1 MPASIP
7 CFDFGRSGITRG
19 FDSGVQFIGLIAAV
33 PTRWVFAE
41 EMPTHDLAEDFTN
54 PTSSSPCFP
63 QWRLARPLLDQ
74 LMTICGAEGGA
85 AGNDLDADPSHSIAS
100 RSSSAA
106 PQSLGT
112 IIARCQT
119 ICLFLKSFAS
129 GEVHT

>member
-1 MPASIP
+1 M
-7 CFDFGRSGITRG
+7 SGAP
-19 FDSGVQFIGLIAAV
+19 SSAAL
-33 PTRWVFAE
+33 
-41 EMPTHDLAEDFTN
+41 DG
-54 PTSSSPCFP
+54 SSPRRC
-63 QWRLARPLLDQ
+63 RLTTSQRISPIQLLLPHVFLNGD
-74 LMTICGAEGGA
+74 LHAHFLISWSMTICGAEGGA